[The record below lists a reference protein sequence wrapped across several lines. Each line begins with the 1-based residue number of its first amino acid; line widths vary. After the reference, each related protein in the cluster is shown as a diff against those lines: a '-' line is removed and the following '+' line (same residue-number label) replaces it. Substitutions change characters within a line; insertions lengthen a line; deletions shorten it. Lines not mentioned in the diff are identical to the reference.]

1 MFICFYKLV
10 LLLMLSVILINTS
23 ISFRYLIWE
32 ASVMKGIG
40 YPLYETTVF
49 EDFRIMTENVAK
61 KFPDRIALSYRINPH
76 DKEPIE
82 VTYAEARDY
91 IRDMGTE
98 LINMGCTDKHVAIV
112 GESSY
117 EWVCSYFCLMSIG
130 SVTVPIDKD
139 LPADEI
145 ATIMNSAECE
155 FVFYSAALE
164 EKIEI
169 IKEKVP
175 TLKTYICMRN
185 SSMEGAIDLPDI
197 VKRGGEKYKNG
208 DNSYYDYE
216 IDPDR
221 LATIVFTSGTT
232 GKGKGVMLSQT
243 NIVTDMTQGMYL
255 FNVTPKTM
263 CVLPPHHTYGSTV
276 NFVGHF
282 SQGSTIY
289 LSSGLKY
296 MLDEIKEQ
304 QPSHLVL
311 VPLFVETIHKRIW
324 STAEKSGKAGQL
336 RLLIKFSN
344 FLRKIGIDA
353 RRSLFKSVTG
363 VFGGK
368 LEMIICGGASL
379 NQDII
384 DTFDSMGITILNGYG
399 ITECSPLVSC
409 NRNKYQKKGS
419 VGIPIIGEKVKIR
432 NPDENGEGEIC
443 VKGPNVMLGYYKDPE
458 ATAAVFDEEG
468 YFRTGDYG
476 KLDEEGWLYITG
488 RLKNMIIL
496 SNGKNVYPE
505 EIESE
510 VSRVY
515 GVSEVIVY
523 SGESKAQ
530 KNKQVIVAEIF
541 PDYDAL
547 NMRGITDVQAYFDEE
562 IKNVN
567 KRMVSY
573 KAIKKVKIRDEE
585 FKKNTSK
592 KILRFEIDKNI
603 D

>member
-1 MFICFYKLV
+1 
-10 LLLMLSVILINTS
+10 MLSVILINTS

-510 VSRVY
+510 ISRVY